1 MAYGRRAR
9 FWAPFIW
16 ATAATVLGTGCLENT
31 SRGLDPPNDR
41 LFFPT
46 GLSLDPRTPADE
58 RSQFLFVANANS
70 DLSFNGGAIQVY
82 NLQSFLEQAGIEPIM
97 QDGQQ
102 VPPEWAESGASLTE
116 ETPCRPSAIEPE
128 VIECEESFFARPD
141 DAVHTGSFTTVLR
154 AWVPDPDKDKAL
166 FFVPVRGDP
175 SIQWLELTGNTDL
188 NCGEADPEESDKLR
202 CGADFRLT
210 NIRNE
215 PDQATIPREPFQL
228 EISQDPD
235 KPFAYVTH
243 PSGSAITMI
252 NMQGLASQDPNADPD
267 PVIIDINGGLFL
279 ANGAVTGSY
288 GVAQRPCD
296 PEAAPSAT
304 FECDVVDDERVC
316 TACERPF
323 VYAGHRFAKLI
334 SSFTVVDIDEEDLVA
349 DPEFGYGQSCV
360 APDEL
365 DTPGGFICDP
375 QVEPYALFGPGGPT
389 LNPGLGGG
397 GSPVLG
403 SMRFDE
409 NGDRLFVT
417 QTTPGALLEV
427 DTRLDDNGEPL
438 DVGTKAIEVCAQ
450 PSSMTL
456 YEKGGQS
463 FAFVSCF
470 QVAQVFIVDL
480 TSFQTISVVQTGIG
494 PQEMLADPAR
504 DLVYVGN
511 TLDGTISVIDMSPV
525 RDSRFKEVARLGLQE
540 PFSQ

>member
-1 MAYGRRAR
+1 MATGRRAHV
-9 FWAPFIW
+9 WAPLVW
-16 ATAATVLGTGCLENT
+16 ASLAATLGTGCLENV
-31 SRGLDPPNDR
+31 SRGFDPPNDE

-46 GLSLDPRTPADE
+46 GLSLDPRTPE
-58 RSQFLFVANANS
+58 GETSQWLYVANANS

-82 NLQSFLEQAGIEPIM
+82 NLQSFLEQAGLEPIT
-97 QDGQQ
+97 QDGEV
-102 VPPEWAESGASLTE
+102 VPPQWADPDGRLSEDV
-116 ETPCRPSAIEPE
+116 PCRPSAIEPE

-141 DAVHTGSFTTVLR
+141 SAVHTGSFTTVLR
-154 AWVPDPDKDKAL
+154 SWVPDPDQDKAL
-166 FFVPVRGDP
+166 LFTPVRGDP
-175 SIQWLELTGNTDL
+175 SVTWLELTGETDL
-188 NCGEADPEESDKLR
+188 ECGEADPEESDPRR

-210 NIRNE
+210 NIRND
-215 PDQATIPREPFQL
+215 PDEARIPREPFQM
-228 EISQDPD
+228 EISADPD
-235 KPFAYVTH
+235 QPLAYVTH

-252 NMQGLASQDPNADPD
+252 NMQGLASQDPDAEPE
-267 PVIIDINGGLFL
+267 PVVIDINGGLFL
-279 ANGAVTGSY
+279 AGGAVTGSY

-296 PEAAPSAT
+296 PDLAPAPT
-304 FECDVVDDERVC
+304 LECDVVDGERIC
-316 TACERPF
+316 TACERPL
-323 VYAGHRFAKLI
+323 VYATHRFAKLI
-334 SSFTVVDIDEEDLVA
+334 TSFTVVAIDEQDLID

-375 QVEPYALFGPGGPT
+375 QVEAYALFGPGGPT

-403 SMRFDE
+403 SIRFDD

-438 DVGTKAIEVCAQ
+438 DVGTNAIEVCAQ